1 MVNYSHIGGE
11 ELAKRNKCPLSF
23 CLFEF
28 LYVRR
33 GSGWVSDLESHSGMM
48 GVMGRGLRSD

>member
-33 GSGWVSDLESHSGMM
+33 GSDWVSDLESHSGMM